1 MTLNTKFMVETFFA
15 ALAGVPVTLEL
26 TVVALLISF
35 PLGFWMALKK
45 ENGGKLSR
53 RLIKFYV
60 SFVRGTPIV
69 LQILFVYS
77 LLPSLLNQII
87 KNVLGLSFNV
97 FKINPI
103 LYAFLVFSLNTI
115 AVLSEAFRS
124 ALLTVNHGQM
134 EAALSVGLTRVQAY
148 LRIIIPQA
156 LVAALPNICNA
167 TISLLKSTS
176 LAYMMT
182 VKDITAIA
190 KLNAANGYNYIEAY
204 IVIFVIY
211 ILLCTVIQLLFQ
223 MVERSLSAYKQR
235 ITPVGK
241 EGKAYAASEQC
252 A

>member
-1 MTLNTKFMVETFFA
+1 MTLNTKFMAETFFA

-26 TVVALLISF
+26 TAVALLISF

-45 ENGGKLSR
+45 ESGGKLSR
-53 RLIKFYV
+53 RLIQFYV

-69 LQILFVYS
+69 LQILFIYS
-77 LLPSLLNQII
+77 LLPSLLNHII
-87 KNVLGLSFNV
+87 KNILGLSFNV

-103 LYAFLVFSLNTI
+103 LYAFLVFSLNTT

-134 EAALSVGLTRVQAY
+134 EAALSVGLTRTQSY

-211 ILLCTVIQLLFQ
+211 ILLCTVVQLLFQ
-223 MVERSLSAYKQR
+223 AVERFLSAYKQR
-235 ITPVGK
+235 ITPVRKDGK
-241 EGKAYAASEQC
+241 VRVASQEC